1 MRQRGDDDFS
11 TYGFNIYTLYSENK
25 MFYKKKKVEGNGKY
39 KFPVEKFY

>member
-11 TYGFNIYTLYSENK
+11 TYGFNIYIPCIRKIKCFT
-25 MFYKKKKVEGNGKY
+25 KKKVEGNGKY

>member
-11 TYGFNIYTLYSENK
+11 TYGFNIHTLYSENK
-25 MFYKKKKVEGNGKY
+25 NVLQKKKVKENGKY